1 MQKMKTSTPGLIRS
15 PVQKLAATDGPSYN
29 YPENAGRYKLNGGR
43 SVGGLKVLTAES
55 RADVGPAQLRSCMIE
70 RFVDVIKRPA
80 LECVVPP
87 LGVASE

>member
-1 MQKMKTSTPGLIRS
+1 MKTSTPGLIRS

-70 RFVDVIKRPA
+70 RFVGVIKRSA
-80 LECVVPP
+80 LECVVPS